1 MGKLVWGGVALL
13 LSLVLCA
20 GLTGG
25 ATAQDAGSGKRIF
38 TERADPPCAACHTLK
53 AANSSGEIGPNLDE
67 LKPGL
72 DRIRQAVKHGV
83 GIMPAY
89 AEQLSDA
96 EIEAVAAYV
105 ADAVH
110 AAK

>member
-1 MGKLVWGGVALL
+1 MGKLVWGGVASL
-13 LSLVLCA
+13 LVLGVCA

-25 ATAQDAGSGKRIF
+25 SAAQDAGWGKRIF

-53 AANSSGEIGPNLDE
+53 AADSSGEIGPNLDE

-83 GIMPAY
+83 GVMPAY
-89 AEQLSDA
+89 AEKLSDT

-105 ADAVH
+105 ADA